1 MRMQSLSFCK
11 EINDPQ
17 EKKRQTMVYGRIR
30 QKIADYRHY
39 HFTREQ
45 IHALA
50 IFFDLAQEFNS
61 LEDLYALAVCTP
73 KTMFG
78 IDASLYVLDAEG
90 TFVIKGSTIGDR
102 CVPETWQEPDHFSWT
117 PWQREN
123 RFIIPVRCKHMLT
136 AQLPFVPK
144 NKDIIG
150 ILELVTPRTLTEHER
165 FFFEKYAN
173 RVGFQT
179 HNKILNFNNQEHLRF
194 IKNLVQ
200 DIGHNVIVPNMYFKL
215 LFNKLKKHLD
225 ELKERLRVLAWQ
237 LESNLQTTS
246 AHHLDSALGSL
257 DKSADTLM
265 DHYRE
270 MYSHYTRSS
279 LFLETLFRRSHFEK
293 GRYVLL
299 KQSCNF
305 KKKIIDPQLEHFRPH
320 FEQKNITVDTRLGGV
335 PDEDTTLVAD
345 IGLLSQVFANLFS
358 NAAKYTREVMGPDGT
373 THKFISYGWEKLPDY
388 FGPGKDAIKPNVFST
403 GPHIPREERSWLFES
418 NFRCKA
424 TRNEPGSGHGLFFA
438 KQIVELHGG
447 KVGYEATEM
456 GNNFFIILPCAD

>member
-17 EKKRQTMVYGRIR
+17 EKKRLEMIHDRIR

-61 LEDLYALAVCTP
+61 LEDLYSLAVSTP
-73 KTMFG
+73 KELFG
-78 IDASLYVLDAEG
+78 IDASLYVLNAEG
-90 TFVIKGSTIGDR
+90 EFLVKSSTIGDQ
-102 CVPETWQEPDHFSWT
+102 CVPEVWQEPEPFSWT
-117 PWQREN
+117 PWQQGN
-123 RFIIPVRCKHMLT
+123 RFILPIRCKHMLT

-150 ILELVTPRTLTEHER
+150 ILELVTPRPLTDHER
-165 FFFEKYAN
+165 FFFGKYAN

-179 HNKILNFNNQEHLRF
+179 HNKILSSSNQEHLRF
-194 IKNLVQ
+194 IKSLVQ

-215 LFNKLKKHLD
+215 LFNRFKEHLD
-225 ELKERLRVLAWQ
+225 ELKKRLQNLTAE
-237 LESNLQTTS
+237 LESSTQEI
-246 AHHLDSALGSL
+246 APRHLDTALGGL
-257 DKSADTLM
+257 KKSAQLLTER
-265 DHYRE
+265 YRD
-270 MYSHYTRSS
+270 MYSHYTRTS
-279 LFLETLFRRSHFEK
+279 LFLETLLRRSHFEK

-299 KQSCNF
+299 KQACNF
-305 KKKIIDPQLEHFRPH
+305 KKKIIDPQLEHFHPQ
-320 FEQKNITVDTRLGGV
+320 FEEKDITVDTQLGGV

-358 NAAKYTREVMGPDGT
+358 NAAKYTREVIGPDGKS
-373 THKFISYGWEKLPDY
+373 HKFVSYGWEKLPDY

-403 GPHIPREERSWLFES
+403 GPHIPEEERSWLFES
-418 NFRCKA
+418 SFRCKA
-424 TRNEPGSGHGLFFA
+424 TRNEPGSGHGLFFV

-447 KVGYEATEM
+447 TAGYEPTEM
-456 GNNFFIILPCAD
+456 GNNFYIILPCAD